1 MEKEYKERIEE
12 LEERVEYLEKK
23 EGKRKTWNIIKLCIR
38 LAIIGLLA
46 YAIWRVYDYT
56 KNVVE
61 PINEV
66 VGTISNTISNTTNT
80 IDFSKVNEWIKVFE

>member
-23 EGKRKTWNIIKLCIR
+23 ESKRKTLSIIKLCIR
-38 LAIIGLLA
+38 LAILGLLA
-46 YAIWRVYDYT
+46 FAIWKVYNYA

-66 VGTISNTISNTTNT
+66 VNTISNTTNT
-80 IDFSKVNEWIKVFE
+80 IDFSKISEWFKVTN